1 MNTFILDRHT
11 DPQNPTVTSVQNDRI
26 PVYDTVADAEADLAN
41 LEVGQIV
48 ATKEVEKSLFDYIYP
63 IGSTYTQYPD
73 CASPNELWPDTT
85 WTELDFNGAF
95 FRATGGLAQAFD
107 NQTSMQGQG
116 TAKNGLYLTGMSNG
130 SKISG
135 STSMVDRTAGHSHV
149 MNGRARYGNDS
160 YGYFSS
166 VSGGPSANI
175 DTNSNYDKIYLFSDD
190 NETRPMNY
198 TFKIWKRTA

>member
-107 NQTSMQGQG
+107 NQTSMQSQE
-116 TAKNGLYLTGMSNG
+116 TAVNSLSASQDYHRHLAYMNSKNEAN
-130 SKISG
+130 
-135 STSMVDRTAGHSHV
+135 
-149 MNGRARYGNDS
+149 
-160 YGYFSS
+160 
-166 VSGGPSANI
+166 VSGGLTLTACAGSAANTGNRGSSYTSCAKPGI
-175 DTNSNYDKIYLFSDD
+175 TLTGGQ
-190 NETRPMNY
+190 ETRPMNY
-198 TFKIWKRTA
+198 TIKIWKRTA